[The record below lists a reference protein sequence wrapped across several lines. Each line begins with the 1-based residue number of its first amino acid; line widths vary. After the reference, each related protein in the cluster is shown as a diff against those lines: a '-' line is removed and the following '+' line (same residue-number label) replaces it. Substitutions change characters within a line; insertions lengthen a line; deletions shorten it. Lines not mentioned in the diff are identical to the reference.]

1 MVHARDGG
9 VLDAAPGPVESLL
22 VFPHAQ
28 HGLAVQEEAD
38 QGEAVMRVRL
48 ADCARALC
56 PSRLFSFKESCAVEK
71 MRGEDGEDGAA
82 STNSTFLTLYYGA
95 QCKSASV

>member
-1 MVHARDGG
+1 
-9 VLDAAPGPVESLL
+9 
-22 VFPHAQ
+22 
-28 HGLAVQEEAD
+28 
-38 QGEAVMRVRL
+38 MRVRL

-82 STNSTFLTLYYGA
+82 STNSTFLTLYTVHSA
-95 QCKSASV
+95 RVHQCKCEWGLAR

>member
-1 MVHARDGG
+1 
-9 VLDAAPGPVESLL
+9 
-22 VFPHAQ
+22 
-28 HGLAVQEEAD
+28 
-38 QGEAVMRVRL
+38 MRVRL

-82 STNSTFLTLYYGA
+82 STNSTCLTLYTVHSA
-95 QCKSASV
+95 RVHQCKCEWGLAR

>member
-1 MVHARDGG
+1 
-9 VLDAAPGPVESLL
+9 
-22 VFPHAQ
+22 
-28 HGLAVQEEAD
+28 
-38 QGEAVMRVRL
+38 MRVRL

-82 STNSTFLTLYYGA
+82 STNSTFPTLYTVHSA
-95 QCKSASV
+95 RVHQCKCEWGLAR